1 MRGRSFLILLVL
13 ALGLGAYAYFVE
25 LPRDPAAETE
35 TKEKVIGADSST
47 FEELQITSATGEVT
61 TLKKVNN
68 IWEITAPEP
77 LKADSSEVGSL
88 LTTLESLEAQR
99 VISEKP
105 ASFQPYGLEPPKFSV
120 SVKTAGGAAP
130 KVVHFGEKT
139 PTGADLY
146 ARVAGDPRLI
156 VVSGYL
162 EDSLNKSTFG
172 LRDKAALQFERDL
185 VDAVSIDVTGSPA
198 LAFAKRGDAWRFTRP
213 YDASAD
219 AASIDGMIGRLATAR
234 MSAIESK
241 DGTADLKKF
250 GLDKPQGTVTIGAG
264 STAAR
269 IAFGAKKDDTTI
281 YARDLSRPLVF
292 TVESALLEE
301 FKKKPEDLR
310 RKDIFEFRAF
320 SALDAAI
327 TAGGQSFEF
336 AKTKGQKPADPNAP
350 VPDVWKLT
358 KPEVKDV
365 DQTKATDLLTAL
377 AGLRAESFSDK
388 PLTTGESFVV
398 RVKYGDDPST
408 AKTEEVRFMKSG
420 AVVHAMVAGE
430 GGAAVVSAS
439 EFDRAIALAKELAG
453 VK

>member
-35 TKEKVIGADSST
+35 AKEKVIGADSST
-47 FEELQITSATGEVT
+47 FEELKITSASGEVT

-68 IWEITAPEP
+68 VWEITAPEP

-120 SVKTAGGAAP
+120 SVKTPGGDP

-146 ARVAGDPRLI
+146 ARIAGDPRLI

-172 LRDKAALQFERDL
+172 LRDKSALQFERDL
-185 VDAVSIDVTGSPA
+185 VDAVSIDIAGSPA
-198 LAFAKRGDAWRFTRP
+198 LAFAKKGDAWRFTRP

-219 AASIDGMIGRLATAR
+219 AGAIDGMIGRLATAR
-234 MSAIESK
+234 MSAIEAK
-241 DGTADLKKF
+241 DIAADQKKF
-250 GLDKPQGTVTIGAG
+250 GLDKPQGTVTIGSG
-264 STAAR
+264 SSAAR

-320 SALDAAI
+320 SALEAAI
-327 TAGGQSFEF
+327 TAGGQGLEF
-336 AKTKGQKPADPNAP
+336 AKVKGAKPADPNAP

-358 KPEVKDV
+358 KPEAKDV
-365 DQTKATDLLTAL
+365 DQTKMTDLLTAL
-377 AGLRAESFSDK
+377 ASLRAESFAEK
-388 PLTTGESFVV
+388 PLATGESFVV
-398 RVKYGDDPST
+398 RVKYGDDPAT

-420 AVVHAMVAGE
+420 AVVHAMVPGE
-430 GGAAVVSAS
+430 GGAAVVSTS
-439 EFDRAIALAKELAG
+439 EFDRALTLAKELAG